1 MNGYIYRSYNTITNM
16 YYVGCK
22 ISDKFLL
29 DYFGSGTYLR
39 QALNKYGKDN
49 FTVELLE
56 WVNNFDNKQQLY
68 EREKYW
74 VEYFDAARS
83 NNYYNISATGNCGNT
98 ILGMNENDLLSYKNK
113 QREISK
119 SRMTTGKGMFGRGIS
134 LVGENNPMYGRKH
147 TEYSKQLNRLKHL
160 GKVASDETRA
170 KMRKSHNPDNIPPS
184 HKGRKSI
191 NNGSIIKRVYPDEI
205 EEYLQK
211 GWKLGGLKRK

>member
-39 QALNKYGKDN
+39 QALKKYGKDN

-74 VEYFDAARS
+74 VEYFDAARN
-83 NNYYNISATGNCGNT
+83 NNYYNISATGNCDNT
-98 ILGMNENDLLSYKNK
+98 I
-113 QREISK
+113 
-119 SRMTTGKGMFGRGIS
+119 
-134 LVGENNPMYGRKH
+134 
-147 TEYSKQLNRLKHL
+147 
-160 GKVASDETRA
+160 
-170 KMRKSHNPDNIPPS
+170 
-184 HKGRKSI
+184 
-191 NNGSIIKRVYPDEI
+191 
-205 EEYLQK
+205 
-211 GWKLGGLKRK
+211 